1 MAQSEFD
8 LAALISS
15 RICHDLISPIGAI
28 NNGLE
33 LLGMSGQSLNGPEL
47 SLIHESVQNASAR
60 LRFFRIASGAASDQE
75 VGRAEVIS
83 ILNDMMSGGRLS
95 VEWGPLEGQP
105 RDVVRL
111 ALLAIQCLEKAMPYG
126 GRIEVS
132 SSRKQWNIHGKSEK
146 LNQIDD
152 LWTAVTATQI
162 IPEISSAQVQF
173 ALLPAAAKEQ
183 NRDLRV
189 TRTATDITIQF

>member
-1 MAQSEFD
+1 MAQTELD

-33 LLGMSGQSLNGPEL
+33 LLGMSGQSLDTPEM
-47 SLIHESVQNASAR
+47 SLINESVQNASAR
-60 LRFFRIASGAASDQE
+60 IRFFRIAYGAASEQE
-75 VGRAEVIS
+75 IGRAEVIS
-83 ILNDMMSGGRLS
+83 ILNDMMGGGRLS

-111 ALLAIQCLEKAMPYG
+111 ALLAIQCLETAMPYG

-132 SSRKQWNIHGKSEK
+132 SSRKQWKIHGKSEK
-146 LNQIDD
+146 FIQIDN
-152 LWTAVTATQI
+152 LWSAVSSVETASDIA
-162 IPEISSAQVQF
+162 PAHVQF

-183 NRDLRV
+183 NRDVRV

>member
-1 MAQSEFD
+1 MAQTELD

-33 LLGMSGQSLNGPEL
+33 LLGMSGQSLDTPEM
-47 SLIHESVQNASAR
+47 SLINESVQNASAR
-60 LRFFRIASGAASDQE
+60 IRFFRIAYGAASEQE
-75 VGRAEVIS
+75 IGRAEVIS
-83 ILNDMMSGGRLS
+83 ILNDMMGGGRLS

-111 ALLAIQCLEKAMPYG
+111 ALLAIQCLETAMPYG

-132 SSRKQWNIHGKSEK
+132 SSSKQWKIHGKSEK
-146 LNQIDD
+146 FNQIDN
-152 LWTAVTATQI
+152 LWSAVSSVETASDIA
-162 IPEISSAQVQF
+162 PAHVQF

-183 NRDLRV
+183 NRDVRV